1 MNLPEYMDTMRFMD
15 INNMIS
21 SSYSLSDIKLIN
33 LSESIM
39 QGNFVY

>member
-1 MNLPEYMDTMRFMD
+1 MNLPEFMDPIRFMD
-15 INNMIS
+15 TNNMIS